1 MKEADVYVF
10 LDHVQFKRR
19 SWQCRNRIK
28 APGKW
33 IWLTVPTRH
42 KGLCSIKDV
51 EIDNSKPWA
60 RRHWRALKTC
70 YGKAPYF
77 DVYSSFFKSV
87 YGKKWMMLADLN
99 IHIIK
104 YLASQLGLSSGFMRS
119 SQLNVETKR
128 TQMLLDICKILKA
141 DRYVSSVGAEGYMM
155 EDVAGKLFRN
165 EGIAAELLEYKHS
178 IYPQMFGEFIPN
190 LSLLDCLFNCGPDSP
205 KIVFSTRTRKS
216 RLGTPLQ
223 P

>member
-1 MKEADVYVF
+1 
-10 LDHVQFKRR
+10 
-19 SWQCRNRIK
+19 
-28 APGKW
+28 
-33 IWLTVPTRH
+33 
-42 KGLCSIKDV
+42 
-51 EIDNSKPWA
+51 
-60 RRHWRALKTC
+60 
-70 YGKAPYF
+70 
-77 DVYSSFFKSV
+77 
-87 YGKKWMMLADLN
+87 MMLADLN